1 MGKPFT
7 LSLSSLCL
15 LLLSSACFAISS
27 SKLNEC
33 QLNNLNAL
41 EPDHRVESE
50 GGLIQTWNSQHPEL
64 KCAGVTVSKLT
75 LNRNGLHLPSYSP
88 YPRMIIIAQGKGALG
103 VAIPGCPETFEEPQ
117 EQSNRRGSRSQKQQ
131 LQDSHQ
137 KIRHFNEGDVLV
149 IPPGVPYWTYNTGDE
164 PVVAISLLDTSN
176 FNNQLD
182 QTPRVFYL
190 AGNPDIEY
198 PETMQQQ
205 QQQKSHGGRKQG
217 QHQQEEEEEG
227 GSVLSGFSKHFLAQ
241 SFNTNED
248 IAEKLQSPDDE
259 RKQIVTVEGGLSVI
273 SPKWQEQQDEDEDE
287 DEDDEDEQIPS
298 HPPRQPSHG
307 KREQDEDEDED
318 EDKPRPSRP
327 SHGKR
332 EQDQDQDEDEDE
344 DEDQPRKSREWR
356 SKKTQPRRPRQ
367 EEPRER
373 GCETRNGV
381 EENICTLKLHENIAR
396 PSRADFYNP
405 KAGRISTLN
414 SLTLPALRQF
424 QLSAQYVV
432 LYKNGIYSP
441 HWNLNANSVIYVT
454 RGQGKVRVVNCQGN
468 AVFDGELRRGQLLV
482 VPQNFVVAEQAGE
495 QGFEY
500 IVFKTHHNAVTSY
513 LKDVFRAIPSEVLAH
528 SYNLRQSQVSELKY
542 EGNWGPLVN
551 PESQQGSPRVKV
563 A

>member
-1 MGKPFT
+1 MGKPFFT

-15 LLLSSACFAISS
+15 LLLSSACFAITS
-27 SKLNEC
+27 SKFNEC

-50 GGLIQTWNSQHPEL
+50 GGLIETWNSQHPEL
-64 KCAGVTVSKLT
+64 QCAGVTVSKRT
-75 LNRNGLHLPSYSP
+75 LNRNGSHLPSYSP
-88 YPRMIIIAQGKGALG
+88 YPQMIIVVQGKGEIGFAF
-103 VAIPGCPETFEEPQ
+103 PGCPETFEKPQ
-117 EQSNRRGSRSQKQQ
+117 QQSSRRGSRSQQQ

-149 IPPGVPYWTYNTGDE
+149 IPLGVPYWTYNTGDE

-182 QTPRVFYL
+182 QNPRVFYL
-190 AGNPDIEY
+190 AGNPDIEH

-217 QHQQEEEEEG
+217 QHQQQEEEG

-248 IAEKLQSPDDE
+248 TAEKLRSPDDE

-273 SPKWQEQQDEDEDE
+273 SPKWQEQEDEDEDE
-287 DEDDEDEQIPS
+287 DEEYEQTPS
-298 HPPRQPSHG
+298 YPPRRPSHG
-307 KREQDEDEDED
+307 KHEDDEDEDEE
-318 EDKPRPSRP
+318 EDQPRPDHPPQRPSRP
-327 SHGKR
+327 
-332 EQDQDQDEDEDE
+332 EQQ
-344 DEDQPRKSREWR
+344 
-356 SKKTQPRRPRQ
+356 
-367 EEPRER
+367 EPRGR
-373 GCETRNGV
+373 GCQTRNGV
-381 EENICTLKLHENIAR
+381 EENICTMKLHENIAR

-424 QLSAQYVV
+424 GLSAQYVV
-432 LYKNGIYSP
+432 LYRNGIYSP

-454 RGQGKVRVVNCQGN
+454 RGKGRVRVVNCQGN

-482 VPQNFVVAEQAGE
+482 VPQNFVVAEQGGE
-495 QGFEY
+495 QGLEY
-500 IVFKTHHNAVTSY
+500 VVFKTHHNAVSSY
-513 LKDVFRAIPSEVLAH
+513 IKDVFRAIPSEVLSN
-528 SYNLRQSQVSELKY
+528 SYNLGQSQVRQLKY
-542 EGNWGPLVN
+542 QGNSGPLVN
-551 PESQQGSPRVKV
+551 P
-563 A
+563 